1 MAIKQR
7 YGKRLM
13 EYVDVTDNTPI
24 QKLSALDQIRVL
36 LKKMT
41 HDDAAELQ
49 AENAVTR
56 HSLELQADLSEIL
69 NKALDPLRR
78 GQSSAVS
85 VSLPSIYEKVLDD
98 VFNNSR
104 INQYYNIKI
113 SKPSVEYDG
122 VPYNFRL
129 DLEVKD

>member
-13 EYVDVTDNTPI
+13 EYVDITDNTPI

-104 INQYYNIKI
+104 INQYYNTKI

>member
-1 MAIKQR
+1 MAIKQK

-36 LKKMT
+36 LKKLT

-56 HSLELQADLSEIL
+56 HSLELQADLSEML

-78 GQSSAVS
+78 GQFSAVS
-85 VSLPSIYEKVLDD
+85 VSLPSVYESVIDD

-104 INQYYNIKI
+104 INQYYNVKI
-113 SKPSVEYDG
+113 SKPSIEYDG

>member
-1 MAIKQR
+1 MAIKQK

-36 LKKMT
+36 LKKLT

-85 VSLPSIYEKVLDD
+85 VSLPSVYENVIDD

-104 INQYYNIKI
+104 INQYYNVKI
-113 SKPSVEYDG
+113 SKPSIEYDG

>member
-1 MAIKQR
+1 MAIKQK

-36 LKKMT
+36 LKKLT

-56 HSLELQADLSEIL
+56 HSLELQADLSEML

-85 VSLPSIYEKVLDD
+85 VSLPSVYENVIDD

-104 INQYYNIKI
+104 INQYYNVKI
-113 SKPSVEYDG
+113 SKPSIEYDG

>member
-1 MAIKQR
+1 MAIKQK

-36 LKKMT
+36 LKKLT

-56 HSLELQADLSEIL
+56 HSLELQADLSEML

-78 GQSSAVS
+78 GKSSAVS
-85 VSLPSIYEKVLDD
+85 VSLPSVYESVIDD

-104 INQYYNIKI
+104 INQYYNVKI
-113 SKPSVEYDG
+113 SKPSIEYDG

>member
-1 MAIKQR
+1 MAVKQK

-36 LKKMT
+36 LKKLT

-56 HSLELQADLSEIL
+56 HSLELQADLSEML

-85 VSLPSIYEKVLDD
+85 VSLPSVYESVIDD

-104 INQYYNIKI
+104 INQYYNVKI
-113 SKPSVEYDG
+113 SKPSIEYDG

>member
-1 MAIKQR
+1 
-7 YGKRLM
+7 M

-36 LKKMT
+36 LKKLT

-56 HSLELQADLSEIL
+56 HSLELQADLSEML

-85 VSLPSIYEKVLDD
+85 VSLPSVYENVIDD

-104 INQYYNIKI
+104 INQYYNVKI
-113 SKPSVEYDG
+113 SKPSIEYDG

>member
-69 NKALDPLRR
+69 NRALDPLRR

-104 INQYYNIKI
+104 INQYYITKI

>member
-1 MAIKQR
+1 MAIKQK

-24 QKLSALDQIRVL
+24 QQLSAIDQIRVL

-56 HSLELQADLSEIL
+56 HALELQADLSSIL

-78 GQSSAVS
+78 GQAKAVS
-85 VSLPSIYEKVLDD
+85 LSLPSVYDSVLDD
-98 VFNNSR
+98 VFNNSK
-104 INQYYNIKI
+104 IKEYYNTKI
-113 SKPSVEYDG
+113 TRPEVDYDI
-122 VPYNFRL
+122 PYNFRL
-129 DLEVKD
+129 DVEVKV

>member
-1 MAIKQR
+1 MAIKQK

-36 LKKMT
+36 LKKLT

-78 GQSSAVS
+78 GQSSTVS
-85 VSLPSIYEKVLDD
+85 VSLPSVYESVIDD

-104 INQYYNIKI
+104 INQYYNVKI
-113 SKPSVEYDG
+113 SKPSIEYDG

>member
-1 MAIKQR
+1 MAIKQK

-24 QKLSALDQIRVL
+24 QQLSAIDQIRVL

-56 HSLELQADLSEIL
+56 HALELQADLSSIL

-78 GQSSAVS
+78 GQAKAVS
-85 VSLPSIYEKVLDD
+85 LSLPSVYDSVLDD
-98 VFNNSR
+98 VFNNSK
-104 INQYYNIKI
+104 IKEYYNTKI
-113 SKPSVEYDG
+113 TRPEVDYDI
-122 VPYNFRL
+122 PYNFRL
-129 DLEVKD
+129 DVEVKG

>member
-1 MAIKQR
+1 MAIKQK

-36 LKKMT
+36 LKKLT

-56 HSLELQADLSEIL
+56 HSLELQADLSEML
-69 NKALDPLRR
+69 NRALDPLRR

-85 VSLPSIYEKVLDD
+85 VSLPSVYENVIDD

-104 INQYYNIKI
+104 INQYYNVKI
-113 SKPSVEYDG
+113 SKPSIEYDG

>member
-69 NKALDPLRR
+69 NRALDPLRR

-104 INQYYNIKI
+104 INQYYSTKI

>member
-1 MAIKQR
+1 
-7 YGKRLM
+7 M

-36 LKKMT
+36 LKKLT

-85 VSLPSIYEKVLDD
+85 VSLPSVYENVIDD

-104 INQYYNIKI
+104 INQYYNVKI
-113 SKPSVEYDG
+113 SKPSIEYDG

>member
-1 MAIKQR
+1 MAIKQK

-36 LKKMT
+36 LKKLT

-56 HSLELQADLSEIL
+56 HSLELQADLSEML

-85 VSLPSIYEKVLDD
+85 VSLPSVYSASETD
-98 VFNNSR
+98 
-104 INQYYNIKI
+104 
-113 SKPSVEYDG
+113 
-122 VPYNFRL
+122 
-129 DLEVKD
+129 